1 MTSLAYVIDD
11 VLRFVSNEVQHDEHL
26 KKILHGLA
34 ESNVTLNKPKCLFGV
49 KDVFYSHHLS
59 AEGLRPDSQRIAAV
73 KNMKTPSDVSEVR
86 SILKMANHF
95 DQRLLNLA
103 QKTPLLRE
111 LLKMSTEWGWGPA
124 QETA

>member
-26 KKILHGLA
+26 KKVLHGLA

-59 AEGLRPDSQRIAAV
+59 AEGLRPDSQRILAV
-73 KNMKTPSDVSEVR
+73 KNMKTPSDVSEV
-86 SILKMANHF
+86 ANHF
-95 DQRLLNLA
+95 DKRLLNLA
-103 QKTPLLRE
+103 QKTPPLRE